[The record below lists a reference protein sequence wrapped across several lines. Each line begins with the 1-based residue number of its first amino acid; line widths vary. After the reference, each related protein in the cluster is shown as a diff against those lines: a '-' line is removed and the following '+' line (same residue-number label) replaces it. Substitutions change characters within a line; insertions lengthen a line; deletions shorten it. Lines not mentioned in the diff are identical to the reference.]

1 MRHLFTAVLLAFIC
15 SSYASA
21 QNSYEITSSQIFI
34 AGTSNVHDWKSE
46 ATKAEASG
54 AMTIE
59 AATLKSIKSLTVTIP
74 VGGIKSTKGSIMDK
88 KTWSALQKDKHPT
101 ITYSLTKVNNLT
113 KNGDSYDIKT
123 TGNLTIAG
131 ETRSIE
137 MTVKGKVIGNDIQFE
152 GSKKMK
158 MTDFKIDPP
167 TALMGTM
174 KTGDDITISFYVK
187 LTKTEKVTNS
197 K

>member
-1 MRHLFTAVLLAFIC
+1 MRRLFTAVLLAFIC

-88 KTWSALQKDKHPT
+88 KTWSALQKDKHPN
-101 ITYSLTKVNNLT
+101 ITYNLTKVNNLS